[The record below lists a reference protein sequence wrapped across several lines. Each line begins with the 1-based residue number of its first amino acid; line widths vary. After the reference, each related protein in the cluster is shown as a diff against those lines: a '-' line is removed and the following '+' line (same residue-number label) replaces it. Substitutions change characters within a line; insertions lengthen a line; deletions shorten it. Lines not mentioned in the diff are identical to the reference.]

1 MRNQTANLIPEK
13 NTIRRLLAAEGY
25 LELRLPERAL
35 RELDR
40 IVDAGELF
48 PYVSFLRGQAYH
60 TLGQYGDAIDDLQLA
75 ATLIP
80 APLNQRAWDDLSDC
94 FRQEGLDELA
104 DIAEMFAEDPL
115 GGADQEFPEVE
126 PPEHFLDFHR
136 NSPEQEDLDDPWNR
150 SPLFQADDFEDLNFD
165 EDGEEFGCEFEDD
178 APKAHRKPPRK

>member
-1 MRNQTANLIPEK
+1 MRHQSANLIPEK

-40 IVDAGELF
+40 IVDAGDLF

-60 TLGQYGDAIDDLQLA
+60 VLGQYGDAIDDLQLA

-80 APLNQRAWDDLSDC
+80 APLNQRAWGDLSDC

-104 DIAEMFAEDPL
+104 DIAEMFADDPL
-115 GGADQEFPEVE
+115 GGADQDFPEAE
-126 PPEHFLDFHR
+126 PSEPFLDFPCDF
-136 NSPEQEDLDDPWNR
+136 PEHDKLDDPWDR

-165 EDGEEFGCEFEDD
+165 EAWEEFEVD
-178 APKAHRKPPRK
+178 ASRAHRKPPRK